1 MRTLEEYVHDYN
13 KLFVKEVDTI
23 LLDPNELIHAEK
35 NEATGEVTIYAKWHN
50 IVYKIVTDKNGL
62 VIGFEEVK
70 NSDL

>member
-13 KLFVKEVDTI
+13 KLFIKEADTI
-23 LLDPNELIHAEK
+23 LLDPNELIHTEK
-35 NEATGEVTIYAKWHN
+35 NEVTGEITIYAKWRD
-50 IVYKIVTDKNGL
+50 IVYKIMTDKNGL

>member
-1 MRTLEEYVHDYN
+1 MHTLEEYVHDYN
-13 KLFVKEVDTI
+13 KLFIKEADTI
-23 LLDPNELIHAEK
+23 LLDPNEFIHADK

-50 IVYKIVTDKNGL
+50 IVYKIVTDKNDL